1 MKILGINISHHPSIC
16 VYEDNIIKEFY
27 NEDRFILEKH
37 WEPKSTNFKIF
48 QSILQKISKVDFVCY
63 ASYGRPSDEEE
74 NKIIKILQNQLN
86 NPPYFFDISRHH
98 IYHALTSFYFSEYK
112 KAVAIVVDGAGAFIK
127 KQNPFREFESIY
139 CVNEKNIYSVYKHG
153 SNRLDQHKEFCS
165 ELKISKYIDGVFTN
179 LSQKAIGGRAFVEAC
194 LSVGMEANDAGKLM
208 GLSSYKYSEN
218 KYPLDYDKIEIAA
231 EVQEK
236 TFLETCN
243 LIEIAKNYGN
253 NILLSGG
260 YFLNCSNNFK
270 YVKKYPKLNFFVDPI
285 PNDAGTCIGACLYH
299 EHYK

>member
-16 VYEDNIIKEFY
+16 VYENNNIKEFY

-37 WEPKSTNFKIF
+37 WEPTSKNFKIF
-48 QSILQKISKVDFVCY
+48 QSILQKINKVDFVCY
-63 ASYGRPSDEEE
+63 ASYGRSSDNEE

-86 NPPYFFDISRHH
+86 NPPYFFDITHHH
-98 IYHALTSFYFSEYK
+98 IYHALSAFYFSKFNE
-112 KAVAIVVDGAGAFIK
+112 AIAIVVDGAGALIK
-127 KQNPFREFESIY
+127 NHNPYREFESIY
-139 CVNEKNIYSVYKHG
+139 SLKGNNIYPIYKHN
-153 SNRLDQHKEFCS
+153 SNRLDQLKEFCND
-165 ELKISKYIDGVFTN
+165 LKISKYIDGVFNN

-194 LSVGMEANDAGKLM
+194 LAVGMEPNDAGKLM
-208 GLSSYKYSEN
+208 GLSSYKYSKN

-231 EVQEK
+231 EVQER
-236 TFLETCN
+236 TFSETCN
-243 LIEIAKNYGN
+243 LIEIAKKYGK

-270 YVKKYPKLNFFVDPI
+270 YVKKYPDLNFFVDPI
-285 PNDAGTCIGACLYH
+285 PNDAGTCIGACLYY

>member
-37 WEPKSTNFKIF
+37 WEPTSKNFKVF
-48 QSILQKISKVDFVCY
+48 QSILQKINKVDFVCY
-63 ASYGRPSDEEE
+63 ASYGRPSDNEE
-74 NKIIKILQNQLN
+74 NKIIKVLQNQLN
-86 NPPYFFDISRHH
+86 NPPYFFNISQHH
-98 IYHALTSFYFSEYK
+98 IYHALTCFYFSQFKE
-112 KAVAIVVDGAGAFIK
+112 AVAIVVDGAGALIK
-127 KQNPFREFESIY
+127 KQNPLREFESIY
-139 CVNEKNIYSVYKHG
+139 CVNEKNIYPVYKHG
-153 SNRLDQHKEFCS
+153 SNRLDQHKEFCT

-179 LSQKAIGGRAFVEAC
+179 LSQKAVGGRAFVEAC
-194 LSVGMEANDAGKLM
+194 LAIDTKPDEAGKLM
-208 GLSSYKYSEN
+208 GLSSYKYSKN
-218 KYPLDYDKIEIAA
+218 KYPLDYNKIDIAA
-231 EVQEK
+231 EVQER